1 MTNVPE
7 FFDTHIAGCFRMV
20 VPVYIDIRGRF
31 VKSFHAPTLS
41 TKYLHASFE
50 EDFFTV
56 SRRHVLRGF
65 HFATP
70 PMHGVKLVY
79 VIQGRIMD
87 AILDLR
93 RSSPTYGQYQC
104 FDLDSE
110 RGDAL
115 YLAAGIAHAFL
126 TLSETA
132 LTGYKMQFA
141 HDPAHDAGV
150 RWNSTAVHWPIDHPI
165 ISERDE
171 ALPPLDQFLNPF
183 S

>member
-1 MTNVPE
+1 MRNVPDILE
-7 FFDTHIAGCFRMV
+7 THIADCFRMV
-20 VPVYIDIRGRF
+20 MPAHVDTRGRF

-41 TKYLHASFE
+41 AKGLRTCFD
-50 EDFFTV
+50 EDFFSV

-65 HFATP
+65 HFVTP
-70 PMHGVKLVY
+70 PLHGIKVVY

-87 AILDLR
+87 AILDMR
-93 RSSPTYGQYQC
+93 RSSATYGQHQC
-104 FDLDSE
+104 FELDAE

-132 LTGYKMQFA
+132 TTGYKTEFA
-141 HDPAHDAGV
+141 HDPTHDAGV
-150 RWNSTAVHWPIDHPI
+150 RWNSTPVHWPISDPI
-165 ISERDE
+165 ISERDR
-171 ALPPLDQFLNPF
+171 ALPTLDKFLNPF